1 MNVASIMAHKV
12 ATVGMDDSLKT
23 VRIAFEHAAYYHVLV
38 VKDRKLVGV
47 ISDSDLPTDKECD
60 SIAQNKKAYEIM
72 NRIPVT
78 VDKEASIE
86 KAGNLLLDRNVT
98 YLPVLS
104 SQGVVEGIVNWRN
117 ILKFLLKK

>member
-12 ATVGMDDSLKT
+12 ATVEMDDSLKT

-60 SIAQNKKAYEIM
+60 TIALSKKAYEIM

-86 KAGNLLLDRNVT
+86 KAGNLLLDKNVT

-104 SQGVVEGIVNWRN
+104 SQGVVEGIVTWRDT
-117 ILKFLLKK
+117 LKFLLKE

>member
-23 VRIAFEHAAYYHVLV
+23 VRIAFEYAAYYHVLV
-38 VKDRKLVGV
+38 VKNRKLVGV
-47 ISDSDLPTDKECD
+47 ISDSDLPTDKEGNT
-60 SIAQNKKAYEIM
+60 IAPNKKAYEIM

-86 KAGNLLLDRNVT
+86 KAGNLLLDKNVT

-104 SQGVVEGIVNWRN
+104 SQGVVEGIVSWRD
-117 ILKFLLKK
+117 ILKFLLKE